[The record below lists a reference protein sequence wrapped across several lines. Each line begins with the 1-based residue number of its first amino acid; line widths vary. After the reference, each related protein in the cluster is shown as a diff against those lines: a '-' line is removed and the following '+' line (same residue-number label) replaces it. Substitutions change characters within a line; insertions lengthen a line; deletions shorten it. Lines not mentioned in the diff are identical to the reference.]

1 MSKTSTHD
9 HNPSNTGAGD
19 SCCCADFQNSC
30 GCDNGAEPACS
41 CPFAN
46 ERTLAFWILRI
57 WLSARALLT
66 GLSKFSIEE
75 TVVAKA
81 GAAAAAAPAVED
93 YGIVNATATAAAT
106 VATEGQET
114 ISKLVHHG
122 LPTGGA
128 WTYESFSNLAEWP
141 KLGWL
146 IMPKCA
152 LWFLE
157 HTLGYILIAL
167 GVTLLLGI
175 GTRVSLLIQGLLYT
189 ALTAGFIIITKEPGS
204 SAGITMLGVHI
215 VLVVAALALVK
226 HNRFVVCKKF

>member
-9 HNPSNTGAGD
+9 NNPSNTGAGD
-19 SCCCADFQNSC
+19 SCCCADLQNSC
-30 GCDNGAEPACS
+30 ACDGGAEPS
-41 CPFAN
+41 CGCPVAN
-46 ERTLAFWILRI
+46 ERTLAFWILRV
-57 WLSARALLT
+57 WLGARALLT

-81 GAAAAAAPAVED
+81 GAAAAAAPAGED
-93 YGIVNATATAAAT
+93 YGIKDAVTAVAT

-114 ISKLVHHG
+114 VSKLVHHG

-128 WTYESFSNLAEWP
+128 WTYESFSNLTEWP
-141 KLGWL
+141 RLGWL
-146 IMPKCA
+146 IMPKWA
-152 LWFLE
+152 LWFLDN
-157 HTLGYILIAL
+157 TLGYILIAL
-167 GVTLLLGI
+167 GATLLLGI
-175 GTRVSLLIQGLLYT
+175 GTRISLLAQGLLYT

-215 VLVVAALALVK
+215 VLVVAALLLVK